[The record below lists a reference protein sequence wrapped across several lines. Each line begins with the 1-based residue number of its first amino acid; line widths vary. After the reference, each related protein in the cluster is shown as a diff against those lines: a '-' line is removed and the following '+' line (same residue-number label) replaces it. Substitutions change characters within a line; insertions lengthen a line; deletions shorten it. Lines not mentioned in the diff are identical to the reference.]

1 MVFHKNEAIRG
12 SGYWLII
19 FGLVFYFQNKFGF
32 KFLWYFPIRFK
43 DGDFLLIEGFKKK
56 QNKN

>member
-1 MVFHKNEAIRG
+1 MVFQKNEAIRG

-32 KFLWYFPIRFK
+32 KFLWYFPIRFN
-43 DGDFLLIEGFKKK
+43 DGDFLLIEGFKKTK
-56 QNKN
+56 